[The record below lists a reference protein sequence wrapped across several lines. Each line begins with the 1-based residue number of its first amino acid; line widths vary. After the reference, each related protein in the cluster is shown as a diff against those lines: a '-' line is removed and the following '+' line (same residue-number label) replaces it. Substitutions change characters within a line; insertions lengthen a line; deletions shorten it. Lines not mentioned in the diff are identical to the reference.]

1 MFVRLIKDVNNKR
14 EMRKIYSLKEVTAV
28 LKELYK
34 AGYQIQITAISEEVL
49 SDVAVSKDKE

>member
-14 EMRKIYSLKEVTAV
+14 EMRKIYSLKKVTAV

>member
-1 MFVRLIKDVNNKR
+1 MFVRVIKDVNNKR

-34 AGYQIQITAISEEVL
+34 AGYQIQITAISEEVM

>member
-14 EMRKIYSLKEVTAV
+14 EMKKIHSLKEATSV
-28 LKELYK
+28 LKNLYK
-34 AGYQIQITAISEEVL
+34 AGYQIQITAISEEVM

>member
-34 AGYQIQITAISEEVL
+34 AGYQIQITAISEEVM